1 MPKPL
6 RFTGRNPPPEL
17 WSRYPNWRNALEEEG
32 EEGQDESMLMPHEV
46 QAYIAPHTSF
56 TAGRVRLHDS
66 REFPAF
72 LAVLGDTII
81 GCQVYETGAPWRIY
95 YSSPAKS
102 WVSFRA
108 EWLPEAK
115 RPPHVSF
122 QNAAVFPVEIYMQV
136 PWKEG
141 GRPAVY
147 QISADGQMSEMS
159 PS

>member
-1 MPKPL
+1 
-6 RFTGRNPPPEL
+6 
-17 WSRYPNWRNALEEEG
+17 
-32 EEGQDESMLMPHEV
+32 MLMPHEV